1 MKIWIRTSAFA
12 ERVWT
17 TEQFAQ
23 KPDVLGRIT
32 AH

>member
-1 MKIWIRTSAFA
+1 MKIWIRSSAFA

-17 TEQFAQ
+17 TEQFNA
-23 KPDVLGRIT
+23 KPDVLGRVA